1 MALGYVEELVL
12 RYFDK
17 KDYLVFPNIRFQ
29 LKKERTGKKVAG
41 WSDIDLIA
49 LSPKELIIVQC
60 KSFLGTKKAVKIANE
75 LKDWFDNAVDF
86 LQEDTN
92 WRYWLK
98 GRTIKKY
105 LVVDFSIKRTE
116 SILQQKGVR
125 IFYYE
130 ELLKELL
137 KILKSGERRKGK
149 EDDAI
154 IRLLCAMIDK
164 KMINPDLIKGDK
176 NC

>member
-1 MALGYVEELVL
+1 MALGYVEELAL

-17 KDYLVFPNIRFQ
+17 RDYLVFPNIRFQ

-49 LSPKELIIVQC
+49 LKSRELIIVQC
-60 KSFLGTKKAVKIANE
+60 KSFIGTKKAEKIADE
-75 LKDWFDNAVDF
+75 LKNWFDNVVYF
-86 LQEDTN
+86 LKEDNSWKN
-92 WRYWLK
+92 WLR
-98 GRTIKKY
+98 GRVIKKY
-105 LVVDFSIKRTE
+105 LIVDFTIKKVE
-116 SILQQKGVR
+116 FILEQKGIK
-125 IFYYE
+125 IFYYG

-137 KILKSGERRKGK
+137 KILKFGKRRKGK

-164 KMINPDLIKGDK
+164 KMINPDLIKT
-176 NC
+176 